1 MAEEEKLSLEIVAP
15 EKMVMTK
22 KVDMVTISGAEGD
35 FGVLPGHAALVSSI
49 RPGFLEI
56 EDNKE
61 IEKLF
66 IAGGF
71 IEVLEDKV
79 SILATEVLSSEQID
93 VSECEEKISKYNS
106 EIVFG
111 LVIRD
116 FSEGSLKYRIC
127 FEKPEDEIYSKDI
140 GVHISSLNR
149 SLERLVMK
157 APEQY
162 QWSYKRYKRLNKS
175 EKNIYRR
182 Q

>member
-56 EDNKE
+56 EDNKD

-93 VSECEEKISKYNS
+93 VSKCITETNRCYKCYKIGATSIAHPRNCWTFVRHCTRLCS
-106 EIVFG
+106 T
-111 LVIRD
+111 
-116 FSEGSLKYRIC
+116 IC
-127 FEKPEDEIYSKDI
+127 FVE
-140 GVHISSLNR
+140 
-149 SLERLVMK
+149 
-157 APEQY
+157 
-162 QWSYKRYKRLNKS
+162 
-175 EKNIYRR
+175 
-182 Q
+182 

>member
-56 EDNKE
+56 EDNKD

-93 VSECEEKISKYNS
+93 VSECCLLYTSPS
-106 EIVFG
+106 P
-111 LVIRD
+111 RD
-116 FSEGSLKYRIC
+116 S
-127 FEKPEDEIYSKDI
+127 
-140 GVHISSLNR
+140 
-149 SLERLVMK
+149 
-157 APEQY
+157 
-162 QWSYKRYKRLNKS
+162 
-175 EKNIYRR
+175 
-182 Q
+182 